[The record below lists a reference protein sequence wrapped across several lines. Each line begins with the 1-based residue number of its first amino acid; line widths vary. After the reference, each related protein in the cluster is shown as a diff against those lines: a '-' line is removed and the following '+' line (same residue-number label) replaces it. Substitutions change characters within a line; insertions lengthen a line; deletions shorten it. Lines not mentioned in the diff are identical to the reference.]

1 MTISDIDKDLREP
14 EMYLCVMF
22 SCSTPDYLAGVCGQ
36 RNKHTDRQIFYHI
49 VRRGDLHSF

>member
-22 SCSTPDYLAGVCGQ
+22 SWSTPDYLAGETNI
-36 RNKHTDRQIFYHI
+36 RTDRFSII
-49 VRRGDLHSF
+49 